1 MHIVRVFKASLI
13 PLQPEA
19 IINQPSSSLPAIV
32 VNAPQDEISS
42 NQETPSDQLNV
53 PDPATDAARE
63 LEAASTDFSK
73 INVISVPSK
82 ISNAIG
88 LVGSV
93 PLFVDTL
100 SQFNGIMDKIG
111 MV

>member
-1 MHIVRVFKASLI
+1 VT
-13 PLQPEA
+13 
-19 IINQPSSSLPAIV
+19 
-32 VNAPQDEISS
+32 APQDEISS

-53 PDPATDAARE
+53 PDLATDAARE

-73 INVISVPSK
+73 INIVSVPSK

-88 LVGSV
+88 LVDSV
-93 PLFVDTL
+93 PSFVDTL
-100 SQFNGIMDKIG
+100 TQFNGIMDKIG